1 MLNGSALPYLIGPVL
16 LNSLHLDTCIDGSQV
31 NPENIWLGAFLV
43 PLVGVV

>member
-16 LNSLHLDTCIDGSQV
+16 LDSLHLDIDGSQV
-31 NPENIWLGAFLV
+31 NPENIWLGTSLV